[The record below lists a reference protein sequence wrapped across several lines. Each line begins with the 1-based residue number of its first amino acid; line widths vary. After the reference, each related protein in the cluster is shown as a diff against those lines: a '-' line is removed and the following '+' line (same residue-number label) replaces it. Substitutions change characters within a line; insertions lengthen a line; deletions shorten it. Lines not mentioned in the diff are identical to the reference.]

1 VLVETIRAMLLRELR
16 ALRRQVDAY
25 PTDQQLWVVP
35 VGVPNSAGTLVLHL
49 AGNLQHFIG
58 AHLGKTGYVRQRD
71 LEFSRRDVP
80 RTELHAEIAAAERA
94 IIAGLARVTDDTIDA
109 AFFPEPLAGASV
121 PTSEFLVHLAV
132 HLGYHLGQ
140 VDYHRRIVTG
150 DGRSLDALAVKEL
163 PSVVR
168 AAQVA

>member
-1 VLVETIRAMLLRELR
+1 MLVETIRTLLLRELR
-16 ALRRQVDAY
+16 ALRRQVEAY
-25 PTDQQLWVVP
+25 PTDEQLWMMP
-35 VGVPNSAGTLVLHL
+35 AGVPNSAGTLVLHL

-58 AHLGKTGYVRQRD
+58 ARLGDSGYVRQRD

-80 RTELHAEIAAAERA
+80 RTELLAEITAAERA
-94 IIAGLARVTDDTIDA
+94 ISTGLARLTDDAIEA

-121 PTSEFLVHLAV
+121 TTSEFLVHLAV

-150 DGRSLDALAVKEL
+150 DGTSLNALAVKEL

-168 AAQVA
+168 AAEVA

>member
-1 VLVETIRAMLLRELR
+1 MLVETIRTLLLRELR
-16 ALRRQVDAY
+16 TLRRQVDAY
-25 PTDQQLWVVP
+25 PTAEQLWMVP
-35 VGVPNSAGTLVLHL
+35 AGAPNSAGTLVLHL

-58 AHLGKTGYVRQRD
+58 AHLGHTGYVRQRD

-80 RTELHAEIAAAERA
+80 RSELLAEIAAAERA
-94 IIAGLARVTDDTIDA
+94 ITAGLAHLTDETIEA
-109 AFFPEPLAGASV
+109 AYFPEPLAGTSV
-121 PTSEFLVHLAV
+121 TTSEFLIHLAV

-150 DGRSLDALAVKEL
+150 DGTSLNALSVREL